1 MVKFKAKRSK
11 PDTYNPAPSKPRFSP
26 PSVGGSVTNPK
37 SRFSRQAGPL
47 DLASVPAIVSV
58 SRGIQGK
65 GNLPIVEEFIAAG
78 DRLCA
83 L

>member
-1 MVKFKAKRSK
+1 MSK
-11 PDTYNPAPSKPRFSP
+11 PDTYNPAPSKVRFSL
-26 PSVGGSVTNPK
+26 PSVGGSVTNLK
-37 SRFSRQAGPL
+37 SRFSRQDGPL
-47 DLASVPAIVSV
+47 DLASVPAISV

-65 GNLPIVEEFIAAG
+65 ENLLIVEEFIAAG